1 MFGLAVDQRMISV
14 ALLALGITVG
24 LLSPKFAYACQ
35 PFALHALFLVVVLS
49 LLPFTRAPATYL
61 FDIERGTL
69 RIVGWQMV
77 VVPALVVSAGTLARL
92 PENVVMLLVVTACGG
107 SLFASPALAQILGLE
122 RKQAL
127 QCMLLSTLAMPIS
140 LYAFLSALKG
150 SQVVDLNL
158 TDYSKRT
165 LVFLVLPLVIFAAY
179 RMIVGRIPASVSD
192 RVDDGA
198 RWGTLFALIVF
209 GVGMMHPVAAQ
220 LKANPQQVI
229 FYFCLAVLV
238 SLFMFSATSVV
249 LWRYGRSEA
258 MTGAVLGAFRN
269 VGLGFA
275 LVGDMT
281 GPELDVYVGVSMLP
295 IFMGPMVM
303 QLALTERSPEAKTAN
318 GAGSAPPSPAAA

>member
-1 MFGLAVDQRMISV
+1 MFGLAVDQRMFSV
-14 ALLALGITVG
+14 ALLAMGITVG
-24 LLSPKFAYACQ
+24 LLSPKFAHACQ
-35 PFALHALFLVVVLS
+35 PLALHALFLVVVLS
-49 LLPFTRAPATYL
+49 LLPFTRAPTAYL

-77 VVPALVVSAGTLARL
+77 VVPALVVSFGTLANL
-92 PENVVMLLVVTACGG
+92 TENVILLLVVTACGG

-140 LYAFLSALKG
+140 LYAFLSVLKG

-158 TDYSKRT
+158 TDYTKRT

-179 RMIVGRIPASVSD
+179 RTVVGRIPAAISD
-192 RVDDGA
+192 RLDGGA
-198 RWGTLFALIVF
+198 RWGTLAALIVF

-238 SLFMFSATSVV
+238 SLFMFVATSVV

-281 GPELDVYVGVSMLP
+281 GPELDIYVGVSMLP
-295 IFMGPMVM
+295 IFMGPMIM
-303 QLALTERSPEAKTAN
+303 QLALSERPDAQSTS
-318 GAGSAPPSPAAA
+318 GAETDRPSPVAA